1 MHKHI
6 QIKDAQ
12 THTRHYQKKCTD
24 LTLSLILKTIPPHSK
39 GEIEGGRKGGRE
51 GGREGGQP

>member
-12 THTRHYQKKCTD
+12 THTRHYKEKSTD